1 MMLVRLIIILFIML
15 CVPDLGAQSVLKL
28 PNIFASGMV
37 LQQKDTV
44 TIWGWGNP
52 GANVKI
58 SNSWHKRI
66 YKTKVDE
73 NWLFI
78 KCM

>member
-1 MMLVRLIIILFIML
+1 MLVRLIIILFIML

-44 TIWGWGNP
+44 KKERNDTPSTN
-52 GANVKI
+52 
-58 SNSWHKRI
+58 
-66 YKTKVDE
+66 
-73 NWLFI
+73 
-78 KCM
+78 